1 MSHEKSD
8 WLFTP
13 ASRETVQACRKK
25 MGCCCG
31 GCCCSDDSMPLV
43 SGEFRVKLNTLKSSG
58 RIELVEDVDTG
69 IARLNINDPAKR
81 NCISG
86 EMMLELENAVKTL
99 EHWTHIKAV
108 LLCGE
113 GPFFCSGANLV
124 SMKAIPN
131 PDEGRQMSALMQS
144 TLTRFSNLPMISA
157 VLIEG
162 RAIGGGAELTTAA
175 DFRIMAPDSE
185 VQFVHVRMGI
195 TSAWGGMTRLTQIVG
210 PTLTLDLFSSGR
222 PLRPDEAVRTGFAS
236 HVLSGQRDAKEEAL
250 EWLGEQ
256 TKGPTEIMRAVK
268 LGMVAARSLP
278 LQEAL
283 QRENDLFATVWG
295 QDAHSD
301 ALSQNVKH

>member
-1 MSHEKSD
+1 
-8 WLFTP
+8 
-13 ASRETVQACRKK
+13 
-25 MGCCCG
+25 
-31 GCCCSDDSMPLV
+31 MPLV

-195 TSAWGGMTRLTQIVG
+195 TSAWGGMTRLTQIV
-210 PTLTLDLFSSGR
+210 
-222 PLRPDEAVRTGFAS
+222 VRTGFAS

-295 QDAHSD
+295 QDAHND